1 MSQLIRPW
9 SLIQQSQIGHG
20 TTMNLF
26 LPLARDVVVKAAEPV
41 PETISRRHGTIL
53 VADDEDVVRTLTTR
67 LTTSSSTARSECS
80 QNRSRKTISSR
91 VSM

>member
-9 SLIQQSQIGHG
+9 SLIQQRQIGHG

-26 LPLARDVVVKAAEPV
+26 LPPARDVVVKAAEPV

-53 VADDEDVVRTLTTR
+53 VADNEDVVDGAVGVLPKPFTKDNLLASIDVALPQSLTR
-67 LTTSSSTARSECS
+67 
-80 QNRSRKTISSR
+80 
-91 VSM
+91 